1 MTRGEK
7 DHKMIKKLQLPTQE
21 NDLPLAQ
28 GLSHVYP
35 QACKEYNKGGIHL
48 SLSAWNGEFGP

>member
-48 SLSAWNGEFGP
+48 SLSA